1 AERAGRVPLRRYRLD
16 AGVLLAMRR
25 ALTALFLCT
34 ACSQSAPPA
43 PSQQIAP
50 FVAATSLTYVD
61 PPPRGWRLVRDP
73 ASTPTRLLLDL
84 VGPTGVK
91 PGGPAST
98 LQRPVGVR
106 ARAFDEPRFPVRDLG
121 VYQLLTSKPLHGSD
135 PQEPVLLAGAVKPGN
150 LLTVGVFQKDR
161 RVSAKESGVPL
172 FQIALELAP
181 GFTLA
186 SGQRLDLQIT
196 KARYVAEDIGA
207 FSPSA
212 TLEMIQKAVMH
223 DFFPATG

>member
-1 AERAGRVPLRRYRLD
+1 
-16 AGVLLAMRR
+16 MKR
-25 ALTALFLCT
+25 ALAAIVFCM

-43 PSQQIAP
+43 SPQQTAT
-50 FVAATSLTYVD
+50 FAAATSLTYVD

-84 VGPTGVK
+84 VGPAGVK
-91 PGGPAST
+91 TRGAAFN
-98 LQRPVGVR
+98 LQLPIGVR
-106 ARAFDEPRFPVRDLG
+106 ARSFDETRFPVRDLG
-121 VYQLLTSKPLHGSD
+121 VYELLNSKPYPAPD

-181 GFTLA
+181 GFALA

-196 KARYVAEDIGA
+196 KARFIAEDIGA
-207 FSPSA
+207 FNPNGS
-212 TLEMIQKAVMH
+212 LEMVQKAVMH
-223 DFFPATG
+223 DFFPATGELHAD